1 MCETSA
7 RAMSTSPR
15 WTVLYGLTLA
25 PLAAIAALEAV
36 PLPEAVREAVRCLL
50 ALAAFAGMA
59 FWVRRNRVALDLAQ
73 GCDCE
78 PQPLIIGGMDGDR
91 RPMPVDLPEPSAS
104 LRADDEALLPR

>member
-15 WTVLYGLTLA
+15 WTVLYGLTLV
-25 PLAAIAALEAV
+25 PLATIAVLEAV
-36 PLPEAVREAVRCLL
+36 PLPEAVREAMRCLL

-73 GCDCE
+73 GCECAAQDLTIVE
-78 PQPLIIGGMDGDR
+78 TDGH
-91 RPMPVDLPEPSAS
+91 RPIVPVGLPEPPAS